1 MAHFAK
7 LNENNIVEG
16 VVVIG
21 NDVPTSNGP
30 LGENDMHPDGETYCQ
45 NLFNGGIW
53 KQTSYNKK
61 FRGNYAGKG
70 FIYDSQNNVFYEQQP
85 YPSWTLNNTTWSWE
99 APVPYPQSRQVDENT
114 YLINKQWNEAEQ
126 RWVALNPNNNIY
138 YYWNPSTSSWNLV

>member
-30 LGENDMHPDGETYCQ
+30 LGENDMHIDGETYCQ
-45 NLFNGGIW
+45 NLFKGGIW

-61 FRGNYAGKG
+61 FRANYAGKG
-70 FIYDSQNNVFYEQQP
+70 FVYDSQNNVFYDQQP

-99 APVPYPQSRQVDENT
+99 APVPYPESRQVDENT
-114 YLINKQWNEAEQ
+114 FLVDKQWNEAEQ
-126 RWVALNPNNNIY
+126 RWVAKNNDIY